1 MYDSG
6 YTERLGG
13 DGVNL
18 SLGSRTTRSLRVFA
32 GVVAQTEFILVDGT
46 MKPQIL
52 AGWSHDFTNDRPI
65 IDASFEAAPG
75 SEFSVVGPVS
85 DSSRLIGGASFAYL
99 FDNWSASF
107 NYDASHMSGALSQS
121 ASITMTSRF

>member
-1 MYDSG
+1 MYDTG
-6 YTERLGG
+6 YTERRGG

-18 SLGSRTTRSLRVFA
+18 TLGSRTTRSVRVFA
-32 GVVAQTEFILVDGT
+32 GVLAQTEFNLDDGV

-52 AGWSHDFTNDRPI
+52 AGWSHDFINDRPI

-75 SEFSVVGPVS
+75 SAFSVVGPVT

-99 FDNWSASF
+99 FENWSAAF